1 MKFLET
7 SSSTFAWENSP
18 IAKKHI
24 KSAKISLGY
33 GLTEFLSEDGVRLVT
48 RDDIDMAVMED
59 GSCLVFI
66 TV

>member
-7 SSSTFAWENSP
+7 SSSTFAWGSETTT
-18 IAKKHI
+18 KKII